1 MRKGAFICVLLL
13 LTFSSWTQVETPG
26 VASSQSG
33 TDVTRAG
40 TGTSFTNRAGTVY
53 TADQLATQL
62 QSLRNNIEQILPV
75 LTAYTESVSNV
86 PGTGG
91 RSVSG
96 TVTELL
102 SGVLNRRN
110 NASNNASGNF
120 FNGTN
125 IVGVLQGL
133 LNTNTTS
140 TSSSMNAATL
150 KDLADLQTELQSA
163 NSKLQRLNVPGT
175 NSVTPLTPTGR

>member
-1 MRKGAFICVLLL
+1 MLLL
-13 LTFSSWTQVETPG
+13 LTFSGWAQVETPG

-53 TADQLATQL
+53 TPDQLAAQL
-62 QSLRNNIEQILPV
+62 QRLRNNIEQILPV
-75 LTAYTESVSNV
+75 LTAYTENVSNAT
-86 PGTGG
+86 GTGG

-120 FNGTN
+120 FSGTN
-125 IVGVLQGL
+125 FVGVLQGL
-133 LNTNTTS
+133 LTTNTT
-140 TSSSMNAATL
+140 TSSVNAATL
-150 KDLADLQTELQSA
+150 KDLADLQIELQSVNA
-163 NSKLQRLNVPGT
+163 KLQRLNVPGT
-175 NSVTPLTPTGR
+175 NSVAPLTPTGR